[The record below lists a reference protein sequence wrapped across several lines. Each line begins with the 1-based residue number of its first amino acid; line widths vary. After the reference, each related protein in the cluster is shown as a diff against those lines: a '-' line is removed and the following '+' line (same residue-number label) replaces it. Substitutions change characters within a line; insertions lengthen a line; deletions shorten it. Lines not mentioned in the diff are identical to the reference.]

1 MKGEI
6 QTLLLNVFTFCSFI
20 EDGFFFLSCLKFL
33 FSYLLSFYF
42 DLLWGKIIP
51 CKIIIA
57 MYYDD
62 GKSLPI
68 LSDLIFH
75 SYVGILGL

>member
-1 MKGEI
+1 M
-6 QTLLLNVFTFCSFI
+6 
-20 EDGFFFLSCLKFL
+20 EDGFFFFFLSCLKFL